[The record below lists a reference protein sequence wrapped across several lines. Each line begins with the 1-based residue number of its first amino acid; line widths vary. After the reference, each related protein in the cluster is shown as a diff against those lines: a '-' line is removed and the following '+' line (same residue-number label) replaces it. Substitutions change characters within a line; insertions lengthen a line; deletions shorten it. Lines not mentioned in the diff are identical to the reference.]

1 MPGMSPAFFF
11 VQQVEAWQFEAFFAL
26 VIITNS
32 VFIGVAQ
39 LQPTTVG
46 TGSGPTP
53 VGLGWL
59 RWRLDVGRPEV
70 TIQLESLEDSVYDA
84 WPRPRPARWR
94 LEGNGVGWSI
104 FLYTWDFIRCV
115 KCWVW
120 WASWMSHNWLLLS
133 LNKIVLP
140 CWVNTLHF
148 SFRVQQYFLVLE
160 LKQGKW
166 RWLFVFLPWGDFIP
180 RTDGWYSD
188 NINAL
193 FHTKTV
199 QWSILKE
206 PIYWICSFI
215 ENLYRLMQNPP
226 KPAVNLGLLSPW
238 ERKTHLC
245 LYLPSV

>member
-59 RWRLDVGRPEV
+59 RWRLDVGCPEV

-84 WPRPRPARWR
+84 WPRPRASPVAVGREWG
-94 LEGNGVGWSI
+94 LEHFFFTSGK
-104 FLYTWDFIRCV
+104 IRCV
-115 KCWVW
+115 KCWGVMGIMDVSQLTFIVFKQSCL
-120 WASWMSHNWLLLS
+120 ALATLPKRDYFFS
-133 LNKIVLP
+133 LDEYV
-140 CWVNTLHF
+140 T
-148 SFRVQQYFLVLE
+148 
-160 LKQGKW
+160 
-166 RWLFVFLPWGDFIP
+166 LFVPSSTVFFGFGIETCQDVCMSFTCRRFHP
-180 RTDGWYSD
+180 TDGWYA
-188 NINAL
+188 NNAL
-193 FHTKTV
+193 FRTKAV
-199 QWSILKE
+199 QWSILKD

-226 KPAVNLGLLSPW
+226 KPAVNLGLLSP
-238 ERKTHLC
+238 
-245 LYLPSV
+245 